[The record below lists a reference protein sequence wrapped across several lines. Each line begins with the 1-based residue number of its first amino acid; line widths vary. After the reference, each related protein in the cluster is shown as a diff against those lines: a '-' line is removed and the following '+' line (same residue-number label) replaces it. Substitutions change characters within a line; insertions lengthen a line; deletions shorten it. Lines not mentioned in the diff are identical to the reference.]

1 MKNNN
6 FVSYR
11 ILFLLI
17 LFSFHRLH
25 IIFFYLPF
33 LFSLSPFLLPILLI
47 IFLILLHVIYSI
59 AIIYCFARHSCAF
72 RIWMGY
78 EGCTFW
84 TETRICDLGNRTLRL
99 VVILIRKVSWCNMN
113 REERARRGRSE
124 SAQICAC
131 MWKKKIEMIVISL
144 PVLMTRDSACFR
156 LCTLVQSV
164 KFMFSVSALRTVYH
178 LLMHGTWASE
188 YPSSF
193 ITDYALW
200 PIPIQDYFWN
210 CECFNICW
218 VSWTVV
224 RPTERRHNGEQRR
237 YTFVKDSNPR
247 QQRSSRLI
255 ALPLAVSTKQ
265 IPFFL

>member
-6 FVSYR
+6 FASYR
-11 ILFLLI
+11 LLFLLLL

-25 IIFFYLPF
+25 ILFFYPSS
-33 LFSLSPFLLPILLI
+33 LFSSSPFLLPILLI
-47 IFLILLHVIYSI
+47 IFLLLLHVIYSI
-59 AIIYCFARHSCAF
+59 TIVYCFDRHSCAF
-72 RIWMGY
+72 GIWMGY

-84 TETRICDLGNRTLRL
+84 TEIRIVDFGNRTLRL

-164 KFMFSVSALRTVYH
+164 KFMFNVSALRIVYN
-178 LLMHGTWASE
+178 LLMHGIWASE
-188 YPSSF
+188 SPSSV

-200 PIPIQDYFWN
+200 PVPIQNYIWN
-210 CECFNICW
+210 CEWFDIW
-218 VSWTVV
+218 VSWTVD
-224 RPTERRHNGEQRR
+224 RPIERRCNGEQRR
-237 YTFVKDSNPR
+237 YTFVQDSKPR
-247 QQRSSRLI
+247 QQRWSGLD
-255 ALPLAVSTKQ
+255 TKQ
-265 IPFFL
+265 IHFFF